1 MSSHGRS
8 LDILTKRRIRE
19 LVNSAAGPDDEVKF
33 VLQNANGWAFVAL
46 QDRVVIARAG
56 MAAGATFGG
65 RVSQFLC
72 QDIINVA
79 QNMGMMTA
87 VIEIHTPAH
96 QGNAVGD
103 FWTGLTSTGG
113 TSKSPFE
120 ADNAFPCNRADEGVA
135 AVSRGAQRLHPPST
149 HPGDTAPPPL
159 RMGSVIIW
167 RSLRS
172 CTRPGRCPTPS
183 SKPPKPAC

>member
-120 ADNAFPCNRADEGVA
+120 ADNAFPHNRAE
-135 AVSRGAQRLHPPST
+135 LKE
-149 HPGDTAPPPL
+149 
-159 RMGSVIIW
+159 W
-167 RSLRS
+167 
-172 CTRPGRCPTPS
+172 
-183 SKPPKPAC
+183 

>member
-19 LVNSAAGPDDEVKF
+19 LVNSAADPDDEVKF

-46 QDRVVIARAG
+46 QDWVVIARAG

-65 RVSQFLC
+65 RISQFLC
-72 QDIINVA
+72 RDIINVA

-87 VIEIHTPAH
+87 VIEIHTPAR

-103 FWTGLTSTGG
+103 FWAGLTSTGG
-113 TSKSPFE
+113 T
-120 ADNAFPCNRADEGVA
+120 
-135 AVSRGAQRLHPPST
+135 
-149 HPGDTAPPPL
+149 
-159 RMGSVIIW
+159 
-167 RSLRS
+167 
-172 CTRPGRCPTPS
+172 
-183 SKPPKPAC
+183 